1 MTSISAATS
10 TQDPFYTLEDWR
22 GGTRSLPQEQDY
34 WIDQV
39 AGTIPPDLEGTL
51 FRNGPGLLDR
61 GGVPLAHPFDGDGMI
76 CAFTFVAGRVHFRNR
91 YVRTEGYKAEE
102 AANRILYRGVFGT
115 QKPEGWLA
123 NLLDTRIKNIA
134 NTQVIYWGDK
144 LLALWEA
151 ALPHRLDAQ
160 TLDTF
165 GLDDLDGVLNPKDTF
180 AAHPRLDPQS
190 QRLVNFGVTPGPKT
204 HIHLY
209 EFDRLGK
216 LASQQGFSIPGFAF
230 IHDFALTPTY
240 AIFFQNPVTLNP
252 IPYLL
257 GLRGAAQCIRFNP
270 QQPTRI
276 WLLPRDG
283 GTPRCFTMP
292 ACFVFHHAN
301 AYEEGSQI
309 TIDSIAYDH
318 FPSPD
323 PAMDFRDVDFAALPP
338 SQLWRIQINLEDE
351 CVRHDCLDP
360 RCCEFP
366 TLHPHWVGQPYRYV
380 YMAAGHDPVENA
392 PLQALLRRDLAT
404 GEEQLWSAAPKGFVS
419 EPVFVPKG
427 LKAAD
432 PIWAAPGKEEDGWLL
447 QVVYD
452 ANDEKS
458 HLLIFDAAQIG
469 AGPVARLSLRH
480 HIPYGLHGTFTP
492 QVFI

>member
-1 MTSISAATS
+1 M
-10 TQDPFYTLEDWR
+10 EGWR
-22 GGTRSLPQEQDY
+22 GGTRSLPQEHDY
-34 WIDQV
+34 WIDQIE
-39 AGTIPPDLEGTL
+39 GTLPPGLEGTL

-61 GGVPLAHPFDGDGMI
+61 GGVSFAHPFDGDGMI
-76 CAFTFVAGRVHFRNR
+76 CAFTFVEGRVHFRNR
-91 YVRTEGYKAEE
+91 HVRTEGYRAEE
-102 AANRILYRGVFGT
+102 AANKILYRGVFGT
-115 QKPEGWLA
+115 QKPGGWLA

-134 NTQVIYWGDK
+134 NTQVIYWGNK

-160 TLDTF
+160 TLDTM
-165 GLDDLDGVLNPKDTF
+165 GLDDLDGLLKPKDTF
-180 AAHPRLDPQS
+180 AAHPRIDPQG
-190 QRLVNFGVTPGPKT
+190 QRLVNFGIQPGPKT
-204 HIHLY
+204 QIHLY
-209 EFDRLGK
+209 EFDLAGK
-216 LASQQGFSIPGFAF
+216 LASQQTFAIPGFAF

-240 AIFFQNPVTLNP
+240 AIFFQNPVALNP

-270 QQPTRI
+270 QEPTRI
-276 WLLPRDG
+276 WLMPRQG
-283 GTPRCFTMP
+283 GTPHCLTMP

-309 TIDSIAYDH
+309 TIDSIAYSH
-318 FPSPD
+318 FPAPQ
-323 PAMDFRDVDFAALPP
+323 PAMDFRDVNFADLPP
-338 SQLWRIQINLEDE
+338 SQLWRIQINLEDDS
-351 CVRHDCLDP
+351 VRPDCLDP

-392 PLQALLRRDLAT
+392 PLQALLRRDLIT
-404 GEEQLWSAAPKGFVS
+404 GEEQLWSFAPHGFVS

-427 LKAAD
+427 LQAD
-432 PIWAAPGKEEDGWLL
+432 KPIWAAPGKEADGWIL

-452 ANDEKS
+452 ASDEKS
-458 HLLIFDAAQIG
+458 HLLIFDAAQIT

-492 QVFI
+492 KVFLQP